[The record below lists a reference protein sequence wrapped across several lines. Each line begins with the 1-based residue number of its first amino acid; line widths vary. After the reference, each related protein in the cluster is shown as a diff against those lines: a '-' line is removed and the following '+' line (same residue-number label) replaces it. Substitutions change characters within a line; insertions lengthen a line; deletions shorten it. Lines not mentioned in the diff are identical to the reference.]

1 MDKKLMEMSLE
12 KKIGYAQEII
22 RQALDKYQK
31 TALAWTGGKDS
42 TLLLW
47 LVREVCLQDHRNL
60 PSIIFINE
68 GDTFEE
74 ILEFIDE
81 VSKRWDFEVIELK
94 NEDVLKQ
101 VSQIG
106 DIVKVE
112 KLNEVNRGELESLGF
127 YEEEFP
133 FEPESF
139 VGNHLM
145 KTLPLKLFI
154 EDNGIE
160 ALFIAIRWDEQ
171 EARKNEEYFSER
183 EDPYHIRV
191 HPILHFTERDVWN
204 TILKYGI
211 PFNSLYAQGYRSLG
225 AKSTTFK
232 VADIPAWEQDLE
244 NTSERA
250 GRAQNKEAI
259 MQRLRALGYM

>member
-1 MDKKLMEMSLE
+1 MDEKLQKLPLYE
-12 KKIGYAQEII
+12 KVSYAQDII
-22 RQALDKYQK
+22 RKALDRYRNA
-31 TALAWTGGKDS
+31 TLAWTGGKDS

-47 LVREVCLQDHRNL
+47 LVREVCLQNKKDL
-60 PSIIFINE
+60 PAIVFINE
-68 GDTFEE
+68 GDVFEE
-74 ILEFIDE
+74 ILEFVEE
-81 VSKRWDFEVIELK
+81 VSKKWNLEVIELK

-101 VSQIG
+101 VSKVG

-112 KLNEVNRGELESLGF
+112 LLNEVNRKELESLGF
-127 YEEEFP
+127 NEKEFP

-145 KTLPLKLFI
+145 KTLTLKMFI
-154 EDNGIE
+154 EENNIQ
-160 ALFIAIRWDEQ
+160 ALFTAIRWDEQ
-171 EARKNEEYFSER
+171 EARKGEDFFSER
-183 EDPYHIRV
+183 ENPRHVRV

-204 TILKYGI
+204 AIMQYEI
-211 PFNSLYAQGYRSLG
+211 PYCSLYAQGYRSLG

-244 NTSERA
+244 NTPERA

-259 MQRLRALGYM
+259 MERLRALGYM